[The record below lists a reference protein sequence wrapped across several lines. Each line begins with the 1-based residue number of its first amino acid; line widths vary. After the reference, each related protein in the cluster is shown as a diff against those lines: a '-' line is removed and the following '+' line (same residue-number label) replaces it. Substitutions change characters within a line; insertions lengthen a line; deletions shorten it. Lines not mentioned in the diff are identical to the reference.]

1 MEKKLKWYDHLL
13 INSYWLGINI
23 STGTIT
29 PILLPYL
36 ILLFMPPEEKNTHLA
51 TVRVIGLA
59 VAMFVQPL
67 AGMLSDRSTSKLGR
81 RRPFILASALLSVL
95 LLVIIGIS
103 PLFNGKAGIGPWPL
117 SFLVLL
123 IGTVFI
129 QFSSNLGHG
138 ALQGVIPDIVPE
150 DQRGR
155 ASGVKAVLEL
165 LPVFLVIFIGPLV
178 DQGKIPLVVGIIAA
192 GFLITMTVTM
202 FFVKETPLNTR
213 PEGSIRE
220 PVLRLL
226 ALTAIFVTVTQLA
239 TFGVRAAGR
248 WADHL
253 SASLPQQVLLVGFVG
268 LAAMVGAILIGVYAG
283 AWIGIGK
290 AANTQKA
297 FIWWVIN
304 RLLFLAAV
312 GSIQGFAQFFLK
324 DVLHMENAATMTTIL
339 LAVVAVFL
347 IPSAIGGG
355 YLADRIGRKRLIGL
369 SGLVATGGTL
379 LLMFSGT
386 FPLVIISGC
395 IIGLATGTFMATN
408 WALGTD
414 LAPKADAG
422 KYLGISNLAGAGAGI
437 VGAGIGGPLADFF
450 NQFQP
455 GLGYIIIFAIYAG
468 LFLLS
473 TLTLAKVKLPTA
485 EIQSVS

>member
-1 MEKKLKWYDHLL
+1 MEKKLRWYDHLL
-13 INSYWLGINI
+13 INSYWMGINI

-36 ILLFMPPEEKNTHLA
+36 VLMFMPPEEKNTHLA

-67 AGMLSDRSTSKLGR
+67 AGMLSDRSIAKIGR

-95 LLVIIGIS
+95 FLIIIGTS
-103 PLFNGKAGIGPWPL
+103 PLFNDTPGIGRWPL
-117 SFLVLL
+117 SFVALL
-123 IGTVFI
+123 IGTVLI

-150 DQRGR
+150 GQRGR

-165 LPVFLVIFIGPLV
+165 LPVFFVIFIGPLV
-178 DQGKIPLVVGIIAA
+178 DQGKTPLVVGIIAA
-192 GFLITMTVTM
+192 GFLITMSITM
-202 FFVKETPLNTR
+202 FFVKETPLRRKPSGT
-213 PEGSIRE
+213 IRE
-220 PVLRLL
+220 PIIRLL
-226 ALTAIFVTVTQLA
+226 ALTAIFVSVTQLA
-239 TFGVRAAGR
+239 TLGVRAASGL
-248 WADHL
+248 ADQL
-253 SASLPQQVLLVGFVG
+253 TASLPQQVLLVGFIG
-268 LAAMVGAILIGVYAG
+268 LAAMVGAIMVGVYAG

-290 AANTQKA
+290 TARTQKA

-324 DVLHMENAATMTTIL
+324 DVLRMENAATMTTIL

-369 SGLVATGGTL
+369 SGVVAAGGTL
-379 LLMFSGT
+379 LLMLSGT

-414 LAPKADAG
+414 LVPKADAG

-455 GLGYIIIFAIYAG
+455 GLGYIIIFGIYAG

-473 TLTLAKVKLPTA
+473 TLTLARVDLPIA
-485 EIQSVS
+485 GNKSAS

>member
-36 ILLFMPPEEKNTHLA
+36 VLLFMPPEEKNTHLA

-67 AGMLSDRSTSKLGR
+67 AGMFSDRSTAKMGR

-95 LLVIIGIS
+95 FLIIIGTS
-103 PLFNGKAGIGPWPL
+103 PLFNDTPGIGRWPL
-117 SFLVLL
+117 SFIALL
-123 IGTVFI
+123 IGTVLI

-150 DQRGR
+150 GQRGR

-165 LPVFLVIFIGPLV
+165 LPVFFVIFIGPLV
-178 DQGKIPLVVGIIAA
+178 DHGKIPLVVGIIAA
-192 GFLITMTVTM
+192 GFLITMSITM
-202 FFVKETPLNTR
+202 FFVKETPLQRKPSGT
-213 PEGSIRE
+213 IRE
-220 PVLRLL
+220 PIIRLL
-226 ALTAIFVTVTQLA
+226 ALTAIFVSVTQLA
-239 TFGVRAAGR
+239 TLGVRTASGLANQ
-248 WADHL
+248 L
-253 SASLPQQVLLVGFVG
+253 SASLPQQVLLVGFKG
-268 LAAMVGAILIGVYAG
+268 LAAMVGAIMIGVYAG

-290 AANTQKA
+290 SASTQKA

-324 DVLHMENAATMTTIL
+324 DVLRMENAATMTTIL

-347 IPSAIGGG
+347 IPSAIVGG

-369 SGLVATGGTL
+369 SGVVAAGGTL

-450 NQFQP
+450 NQIQP

-473 TLTLAKVKLPTA
+473 TVALVKIDLPIA
-485 EIQSVS
+485 ANESVS